1 MTKPLFQ
8 DLSFIKGGAVSLY
21 REELPRFV
29 VPCHFHPS
37 IEIMYITSGSGIRFV
52 GDNIE
57 NYEPGDVCMI
67 GPNLIHEWRSNDD
80 LSSQNNA
87 SCYCLFFK
95 KEVFNGSM
103 IQLPEMEAVK
113 KLLELS
119 ELGLKFHG
127 QAREQLTIRIQNGE
141 NLQGLSKLTNLL
153 EILDIMANTTEYSIL
168 SSSIFL
174 NSNAKNDYIRF
185 NKIHQFM
192 IQNFNRQITLDEI
205 ANVANLSIPAFC
217 RYFKKRT
224 TKTFTQSLN
233 EIRIGQAKKLIIEG
247 KYKIS
252 SICTVVGFYNMSNFI
267 EQFKKLTNM
276 LPSEY
281 QKMYRGEN

>member
-37 IEIMYITSGSGIRFV
+37 IEIMYITSGSGTRFV

-57 NYEPGDVCMI
+57 NYEPGDVCII
-67 GPNLIHEWRSNDD
+67 GPNLIHEWRSNED
-80 LSSQNNA
+80 LSDQNNA

-95 KEVFNGSM
+95 KEIFNGSM
-103 IQLPEMEAVK
+103 ILLPEMEGVK
-113 KLLELS
+113 KLLDLS

-127 QAREQLTIRIQNGE
+127 TTRERLTVLIQQGE
-141 NLQGLSKLTNLL
+141 NLHGLGKLTNLL
-153 EILDIMANTTEYSIL
+153 EILEIMANTNEYCVI
-168 SSSIFL
+168 SSPIFL
-174 NSNAKNDYIRF
+174 NSNIKNDSFRF
-185 NKIHQFM
+185 NKVHQFM
-192 IQNFNRQITLDEI
+192 IQNFNRQITLEEI
-205 ANVANLSIPAFC
+205 ADVANLSIPAFC
-217 RYFKKRT
+217 RYFKKRSS
-224 TKTFTQSLN
+224 KTFTNYLN

-247 KYKIS
+247 KFKIS
-252 SICTVVGFYNMSNFI
+252 SICTIVGFNNMSNFI

-281 QKMYRGEN
+281 QKLYRGEN

>member
-67 GPNLIHEWRSNDD
+67 GPNLIHEWRSNEYTD
-80 LSSQNNA
+80 SENVA

-95 KEVFNGSM
+95 KEIFSGSM

-113 KLLELS
+113 KILELS

-127 QAREQLTIRIQNGE
+127 TTREQLSLLIKQGE
-141 NLQGLSKLTNLL
+141 NLHGLSKLTNLL
-153 EILDIMANTTEYSIL
+153 EILNIMSNTNEYNII
-168 SSSIFL
+168 SSAVFL
-174 NSNAKNDYIRF
+174 NSNNKNDNLRF
-185 NKIHQFM
+185 NKVHQFI
-192 IQNFNRQITLDEI
+192 IQNFNRPITLHEI
-205 ANVANLSIPAFC
+205 ANIANMSIPAFC
-217 RYFKKRT
+217 RYFKKRSS
-224 TKTFTQSLN
+224 KTFTQYLN
-233 EIRIGQAKKLIIEG
+233 DIRIGQAKKLIIEG
-247 KYKIS
+247 KFKIS
-252 SICTVVGFYNMSNFI
+252 SISNIVGFNNMSNFI
-267 EQFKKLTNM
+267 DQFKKNCKM